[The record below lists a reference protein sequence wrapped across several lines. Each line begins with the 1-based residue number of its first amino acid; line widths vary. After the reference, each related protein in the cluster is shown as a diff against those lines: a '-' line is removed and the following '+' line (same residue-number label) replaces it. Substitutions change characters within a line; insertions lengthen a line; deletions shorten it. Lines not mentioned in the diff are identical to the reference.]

1 MNCWGG
7 ERWGF
12 LGHCDQSQPFLQRLL
27 WSYDTGDWAQYSP
40 TVSGGMVYLG
50 ALAEGDHRV
59 HALDAMTG
67 EVLWFAERPYPF
79 TPEFTP
85 TVAGDKV
92 YVPGGFGEFHALDA
106 STVSYSSV

>member
-1 MNCWGG
+1 M
-7 ERWGF
+7 ELRHRR
-12 LGHCDQSQPFLQRLL
+12 LGAVLP
-27 WSYDTGDWAQYSP
+27 Y
-40 TVSGGMVYLG
+40 VSGGMVYLG

-92 YVPGGFGEFHALDA
+92 YVPGGFGEFRALDA
-106 STVSYSSV
+106 STGKVVWSFNTGIPWNPPPQSSEESYT